1 MNRDAVLETFGSVTL
16 ADIEPGDYITAAH
29 LKILPSVCEEFID
42 LKNVLVTGVNVSGR
56 VLHVAYEDGL
66 HLAVEAEAGA
76 HCYVESLAA
85 AQTIALAATI
95 RDSSPVLALEA
106 ADISEMAVG
115 DDVQV
120 EGQDVR
126 TDTTMDVRGTVMA
139 VEPTTEEI
147 AGSVTVADEDGH
159 QHVVVTDGEEDIHRV
174 SGGPVQE
181 RVTQVPRAEELIQS
195 YSRELN
201 EHPETRRIACAQIRP
216 GDRVID
222 GQQWFNVMRTKQ
234 LSPESVEMSPD
245 SGVAEQNWRTRSISR
260 VRTGDM
266 MGYEGQILNVEEVQ
280 PQSDGTVLVSG
291 MKELEGVLEPSAL
304 RLWKQE
310 SVQVRQP
317 LCAVER
323 AGVVGALEPAKVSD
337 LQPGDLLQ
345 TSHDVLVVVIDV
357 KENFESSGKTRVYF
371 QMMAE
376 GRTNPMFY
384 DHVPGHELNRYQKH
398 QILQIQQVLGE
409 STLRTAVAE
418 VAPEP
423 MYMGLEDSGLDFRL

>member
-1 MNRDAVLETFGSVTL
+1 MMCR
-16 ADIEPGDYITAAH
+16 
-29 LKILPSVCEEFID
+29 LKVKTC
-42 LKNVLVTGVNVSGR
+42 
-56 VLHVAYEDGL
+56 A
-66 HLAVEAEAGA
+66 
-76 HCYVESLAA
+76 
-85 AQTIALAATI
+85 
-95 RDSSPVLALEA
+95 
-106 ADISEMAVG
+106 
-115 DDVQV
+115 
-120 EGQDVR
+120 
-126 TDTTMDVRGTVMA
+126 TDTTIDVRGTVMA

-234 LSPESVEMSPD
+234 LSPESVAITVLTERGLVTTGISPDTVVTVEMSPD

-260 VRTGDM
+260 VRTGDV

-291 MKELEGVLEPSAL
+291 MRELEGVLEPSAL

-345 TSHDVLVVVIDV
+345 TRHDVLVVVIDV

-398 QILQIQQVLGE
+398 QVLQIQQVLGE